1 MALWAPLTTFLLL
14 DYCLVPKKVGRCRG
28 SFPRW
33 YYDPTEQLCKS
44 FVYGGCLGNK
54 NNYLRE
60 EECKLACRSVQGEPL
75 WGSLG
80 AQVWSFPQGGWS
92 LFTSQGGEHESPPFP
107 GTPISSSL
115 LGPGPA
121 SSHFCFLFP
130 RPFHGKAQSRWALLL
145 SLFPSPLPGLQP
157 YHVHAPDQ
165 AAFAQ
170 PIRTF
175 KVCGRTQAPHL
186 LQLSILLLG
195 SAQFVYR
202 RFMGSG
208 G

>member
-1 MALWAPLTTFLLL
+1 M
-14 DYCLVPKKVGRCRG
+14 GRCRG

-80 AQVWSFPQGGWS
+80 AQSGVFPRAGGLSSPIREVSMRVPHSPAPPSAHPCWGLALPPLTSVFSFPGPSMARHNPGGLCS
-92 LFTSQGGEHESPPFP
+92 FPYSPHPCQVSSPF
-107 GTPISSSL
+107 
-115 LGPGPA
+115 
-121 SSHFCFLFP
+121 
-130 RPFHGKAQSRWALLL
+130 
-145 SLFPSPLPGLQP
+145 
-157 YHVHAPDQ
+157 HVHAPDQ